1 MYIYMVIIIL
11 VLIIIISILIL
22 YRKMKKKVLLHKA
35 EEDVLSG
42 KDKEAEQNLLSIL
55 KEEPDDVDAFK
66 NLILLYMKNR
76 KYSSALERLELA
88 LNRPEILNK
97 WDQKEIMVFAGICS
111 LKLNKKQKA
120 YKYFLTVNG
129 LDPNNGDSLKYLAIL
144 EYQFNNYEK
153 ADMYF
158 KKCYN
163 LKDKIVFDKEFVK
176 SFGINL
182 YKLGKYVD
190 SYKVLSAYVNKYPND
205 KEACYFLG
213 SILFKQEDYTRA
225 LELFKKA
232 MYNPK
237 YRFEAYFNTA
247 RIYIAQNNKKVAKVI
262 LEKLINFKGVPK
274 DILLESYYILG
285 NLLRDSNKINDAVV
299 YWRRIYNID
308 KNYKD
313 VADNINKYSSLTSNE
328 KIRVFSLTGRN
339 EFINIA
345 KKIIKKY
352 LGNFA
357 LEKIEPV
364 DEATIDILVN
374 KIKRKGNI
382 GVYFRFIRDTNTVG
396 EIVVKEFYF
405 KVREAK
411 CKLGVLVTI
420 GRLSNNAKDF
430 IASRAIDLIDKSKLA
445 SILEEIIT

>member
-1 MYIYMVIIIL
+1 MYISIAIVIIIL
-11 VLIIIISILIL
+11 IVIIGILIL
-22 YRKMKKKVLLHKA
+22 YKKMKKKVLLHKA

-42 KDKEAEQNLLSIL
+42 KDKEAEKNLLLIL
-55 KEEPDDVDAFK
+55 EDNPDDVDAYK
-66 NLILLYMKNR
+66 NLIILYMKNG
-76 KYSSALERLELA
+76 KYSPALERLELA
-88 LNRPEILNK
+88 LNRPEILNR
-97 WDQKEIMVFAGICS
+97 WDQKEIMVFAGVCCM
-111 LKLNKKQKA
+111 KLNKKQKA

-129 LDPNNGDSLKYLAIL
+129 LDPNNGDALKYLAIL
-144 EYQFNNYEK
+144 EYQFENYEK
-153 ADMYF
+153 ADIYF

-182 YKLGKYVD
+182 YQLGKYAD
-190 SYKVLSAYVNKYPND
+190 SMKILSTYLNKYPND
-205 KEACYFLG
+205 KEASYFLG
-213 SILFKQEDYTRA
+213 SILFKQEDYTKS

-232 MYNPK
+232 IYHPK

-247 RIYIAQNNKKVAKVI
+247 RIYLVQNNKKLAKAL

-274 DILLESYYILG
+274 DILIESYYILG

-328 KIRVFSLTGRN
+328 KIRIFSLTGRN
-339 EFINIA
+339 EFIAIA
-345 KKIIKKY
+345 KKLIKKY

-357 LEKIEPV
+357 LEKIEPI
-364 DEATIDILVN
+364 DDATIDILVN

-411 CKLGVLVTI
+411 CKLGVLITVGPLT
-420 GRLSNNAKDF
+420 NNAKDF
-430 IASRAIDLIDKSKLA
+430 IASRAIDLIDKNKLA
-445 SILEEIIT
+445 SMLKEIIT